1 MTDQILVLDLRTT
14 DLEDVLYLRDYLG
27 THGWRGPAMERDWR
41 RGVAVIYLRPWSKR
55 VTGSPE
61 PIVGAG
67 YEGMELREFLRWA
80 LPNAD

>member
-1 MTDQILVLDLRTT
+1 MTDQILRLDLRTT
-14 DLEDVLYLRDYLG
+14 DLEDVLSLRDYLD
-27 THGWRGPAMERDWR
+27 TRGWRGPAMERDWR
-41 RGVAVIYLRPWSKR
+41 RGVAVIYLRPCVKR
-55 VTGSPE
+55 VTSSPE